1 MMISRKAYGKIN
13 LSLDVLRRREDNYHD
28 LRMIM
33 QEIDLSDSIYVE
45 EIESDKIII
54 DSNDQN
60 LPKDKDNIVYRVVE
74 RIKTEFEIK
83 KGIKIFIE
91 KNIPVSA
98 GLAGGSTDAG
108 TIIKI
113 LNELWDLKLE
123 KSRMVELTK
132 DIGADIPFFI
142 YGGTALS
149 EGIGDIIT
157 PISSFSNRKILL
169 VNPGIEVST
178 AYVYN
183 NLELDTYLDRPET
196 ERLIRYINI
205 GDTKSLAKN
214 MKNVLE
220 SVTIK
225 KYTIIDD
232 IKADLMKFGALGSMM
247 SGSGPTVFGIFDNYE
262 TIKNAFDNLSK
273 KYEMVIMAKTM

>member
-1 MMISRKAYGKIN
+1 MISRKAYGKIN